1 MVIVANCKLYLQAN
15 RNNVINAKG
24 EFGPRDVTDFALND
38 LYAIGDLFYPLW
50 NLLQLSATGNLA
62 C

>member
-1 MVIVANCKLYLQAN
+1 M
-15 RNNVINAKG
+15 INAKG
-24 EFGPRDVTDFALND
+24 EFGPRDVTDFALSD

-62 C
+62 CQAAMLVAHLRNAM